1 MTVPEDFQLREGLT
15 VTVSI
20 TVDERNDVLLVPN
33 KAITR
38 QGQETYVQVL
48 KDGGTEPRSIKVGI
62 SDWQSTEVIEGLS
75 EGEQILVPQVTTTTP
90 TTPAPKGP
98 PMPFFGRPPPRK

>member
-20 TVDERNDVLLVPN
+20 TVNERNDVLLVPN

-48 KDGGTEPRSIKVGI
+48 KDGGTEPRSIKTGI
-62 SDWQSTEVIEGLS
+62 SDWQLTEVIEGLS
-75 EGEQILVPQVTTTTP
+75 EGEQILVKQVTTTTP

-98 PMPFFGRPPPRK
+98 RMPFFGPPRRK